1 MTPAAGPSGPLW
13 PLLLYFGAVLGLV
26 CLMLGLAFLLG
37 EHRDHSRVDYPFESG
52 IIPIGF
58 ARFRL
63 SIHFYV
69 VAVMFVLFDVETVFI
84 ISWAISFRQAG
95 WVGYAEALIFIV
107 ELLVGL
113 VYLWRLGV
121 LDWAPAY
128 SRTGRVAQRRS

>member
-26 CLMLGLAFLLG
+26 CLMLGLAFVLG
-37 EHRDHSRVDYPFESG
+37 EHRDHSGVDYPFESG